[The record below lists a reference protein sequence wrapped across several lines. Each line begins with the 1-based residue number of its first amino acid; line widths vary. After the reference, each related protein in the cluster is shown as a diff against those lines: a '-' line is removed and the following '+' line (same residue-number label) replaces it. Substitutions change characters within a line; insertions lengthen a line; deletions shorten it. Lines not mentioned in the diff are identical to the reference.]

1 MQSLLKTRAGGPN
14 YLGPAFFDLG
24 KAVDSSRATVIRRLL
39 RGVTTLG
46 SALILSG
53 PSVLFA
59 APNTVE
65 IAPLVAKSTFLAPAD
80 TKQEIGVTLCLPL
93 SDRKGAAEFARRVST
108 PGDALFHQYITPEEF
123 AARYGANAADY
134 AALKEWAASVGLKVS
149 QESIARTVLTVRG
162 AVGQMQ
168 TIFKTQLNRYRGPD
182 GSEFYSASFSPTIP
196 GEIASKVSSVLGLTG
211 SRQYAPHVKI
221 GKVLGESPRLGAAD
235 AAGKMNGT
243 HGSGPGGGY
252 SAANLRTA
260 YGIPTFGSLQKDTVV
275 ALFEQGGF
283 SIVDVAKYLDA
294 NSLPLPKLTPVSV
307 DHSPTTISDP
317 NVEVEAVLDIDMII
331 GINPAVS
338 EILVYEDSIDPF
350 PTALL
355 DAMTKVADEK
365 KAQIL
370 SISYGDDEANQGTAA
385 MEAENAVL
393 AQLTG
398 EGVTVL
404 ASSGDD
410 GAYGRGPN
418 GPYNVADPSSQP
430 FVTAVGGTTL
440 FTDGN
445 SNYLGEQVWNEL
457 ASHAGATGGGISS
470 YWPIPFYQTSE
481 PVSGYVVSN
490 GGSST
495 YRNVP
500 DVSAVGDLFTGVSI
514 YSKIAGGWITV
525 GGTSVSAP
533 IWAGYLSILNAGFHY
548 LGLKDVGYFNTLLY
562 AVGAPFGGGTG
573 FAANQLFDI
582 IEGTNGLPPALSFGN
597 PGFSAGF
604 GYDNCTGNGS
614 LWGANFFPQLAATYV
629 SPLNGPGGIS
639 NLNVAANATSAVAT
653 WDAVTGATGYIVQLA
668 DLDLGFVYPPGS
680 VHVTKKT
687 TIKLTGLIPNTG
699 SYSLIVW
706 AISPNSFAEGAWT
719 FSTPK

>member
-1 MQSLLKTRAGGPN
+1 VS
-14 YLGPAFFDLG
+14 
-24 KAVDSSRATVIRRLL
+24 
-39 RGVTTLG
+39 
-46 SALILSG
+46 
-53 PSVLFA
+53 FA
-59 APNTVE
+59 APNTIE
-65 IAPLVAKSTFLAPAD
+65 ISPLVTKSTYLAPVDAN
-80 TKQEIGVTLCLPL
+80 QEIGVTLCLPL
-93 SDRKGAAEFARRVST
+93 SDPKGAAEFARRVST

-134 AALKEWAASVGLKVS
+134 AALKEWAASAGLKVS
-149 QESIARTVLTVRG
+149 QESVARTVLSVRG
-162 AVGQMQ
+162 TAGQLQ
-168 TIFKTQLNRYRGPD
+168 TIFKTQLNKYRGPD

-196 GEIASKVSSVLGLTG
+196 SEIATKVSSVLGLSG

-221 GKVLGESPRLGAAD
+221 GKVLGESPKLGVAEAT
-235 AAGKMNGT
+235 GKTNGT

-260 YGIPTFGSLQKDTVV
+260 YGIPTFGGLQKNTVV

-283 SIVDVAKYLDA
+283 SVVDVAKYLQA

-338 EILVYEDSIDPF
+338 EIRVYEDSIDPF

-365 KAQIL
+365 KAQIM
-370 SISYGDDEANQGTAA
+370 SISYGDDEANQGSAA
-385 MEAENAVL
+385 MEAENGVL

-398 EGVTVL
+398 EGVTVV

-457 ASHAGATGGGISS
+457 PSHAGATGGGISS
-470 YWPIPFYQTSE
+470 YWPIPFYQTAE
-481 PVSGYVVSN
+481 PVSGYVISN

-500 DVSAVGDLFTGVSI
+500 DVAAVGDLFTGVSI
-514 YSKIAGGWITV
+514 YSKNAGGWITV

-562 AVGAPFGGGTG
+562 AVGAPFNGGTG

-582 IEGTNGLPPALSFGN
+582 IEGTNGLPPGLSFGN

-614 LWGANFFPQLAATYV
+614 LWGANFFPQLVGTYV

-639 NLNVAANATSAVAT
+639 NLNVVAKATSAVAR

-668 DLDLGFVYPPGS
+668 DLDLGFGYPPGS
-680 VHVTKKT
+680 VYVTKKT

>member
-1 MQSLLKTRAGGPN
+1 
-14 YLGPAFFDLG
+14 
-24 KAVDSSRATVIRRLL
+24 
-39 RGVTTLG
+39 
-46 SALILSG
+46 
-53 PSVLFA
+53 
-59 APNTVE
+59 
-65 IAPLVAKSTFLAPAD
+65 
-80 TKQEIGVTLCLPL
+80 
-93 SDRKGAAEFARRVST
+93 
-108 PGDALFHQYITPEEF
+108 
-123 AARYGANAADY
+123 
-134 AALKEWAASVGLKVS
+134 
-149 QESIARTVLTVRG
+149 
-162 AVGQMQ
+162 
-168 TIFKTQLNRYRGPD
+168 
-182 GSEFYSASFSPTIP
+182 
-196 GEIASKVSSVLGLTG
+196 
-211 SRQYAPHVKI
+211 
-221 GKVLGESPRLGAAD
+221 
-235 AAGKMNGT
+235 
-243 HGSGPGGGY
+243 
-252 SAANLRTA
+252 
-260 YGIPTFGSLQKDTVV
+260 
-275 ALFEQGGF
+275 
-283 SIVDVAKYLDA
+283 
-294 NSLPLPKLTPVSV
+294 
-307 DHSPTTISDP
+307 
-317 NVEVEAVLDIDMII
+317 
-331 GINPAVS
+331 
-338 EILVYEDSIDPF
+338 
-350 PTALL
+350 
-355 DAMTKVADEK
+355 MTKVADEK
-365 KAQIL
+365 KAQIM
-370 SISYGDDEANQGTAA
+370 SISYGDDEANQGSAA
-385 MEAENAVL
+385 MEAENGVL

-398 EGVTVL
+398 DGVTVV

-445 SNYLGEQVWNEL
+445 SNYLGEQVWNQL
-457 ASHAGATGGGISS
+457 PSHAGATGGGISS

-481 PVSGYVVSN
+481 PVSGYVISN

-500 DVSAVGDLFTGVSI
+500 DVAAVGDLFTGVSI
-514 YSKIAGGWITV
+514 YSKNAGGWITV

-562 AVGAPFGGGTG
+562 AVGAPFNGGTG

-614 LWGANFFPQLAATYV
+614 LWGANFFPQLVGTYV

-639 NLNVAANATSAVAT
+639 NLNVVAKATSAVAT
-653 WDAVTGATGYIVQLA
+653 WDAVSGAAGYIVQLA

-680 VHVTKKT
+680 VHITKKT
-687 TIKLTGLIPNTG
+687 TINLTGLIPNTG

>member
-1 MQSLLKTRAGGPN
+1 
-14 YLGPAFFDLG
+14 
-24 KAVDSSRATVIRRLL
+24 
-39 RGVTTLG
+39 
-46 SALILSG
+46 
-53 PSVLFA
+53 
-59 APNTVE
+59 
-65 IAPLVAKSTFLAPAD
+65 
-80 TKQEIGVTLCLPL
+80 
-93 SDRKGAAEFARRVST
+93 
-108 PGDALFHQYITPEEF
+108 
-123 AARYGANAADY
+123 
-134 AALKEWAASVGLKVS
+134 
-149 QESIARTVLTVRG
+149 
-162 AVGQMQ
+162 
-168 TIFKTQLNRYRGPD
+168 
-182 GSEFYSASFSPTIP
+182 
-196 GEIASKVSSVLGLTG
+196 
-211 SRQYAPHVKI
+211 VKI
-221 GKVLGESPRLGAAD
+221 GKVLGESPKLGVAEAT
-235 AAGKMNGT
+235 GKTNGT

-260 YGIPTFGSLQKDTVV
+260 YGIPTFGGLQKNTVV

-283 SIVDVAKYLDA
+283 SVVDVAKYLQA

-338 EILVYEDSIDPF
+338 EIRVYEDSIDPF

-365 KAQIL
+365 KAQIM
-370 SISYGDDEANQGTAA
+370 SISYGDDEANQGSAA
-385 MEAENAVL
+385 MEAENGVL

-398 EGVTVL
+398 EGVTVV

-445 SNYLGEQVWNEL
+445 SNYLGEQVWNQL
-457 ASHAGATGGGISS
+457 PSHAGATGGGISS

-481 PVSGYVVSN
+481 PVSGYVISN

-500 DVSAVGDLFTGVSI
+500 DVAAVGDLFTGVSI
-514 YSKIAGGWITV
+514 YSKNAGGWITV

-562 AVGAPFGGGTG
+562 AVGAPFNGGTG

-614 LWGANFFPQLAATYV
+614 LWGANFFPQLVGTYV

-639 NLNVAANATSAVAT
+639 NLNVVAKATSAVAT
-653 WDAVTGATGYIVQLA
+653 WDAVSGAAGYIVQLA

-680 VHVTKKT
+680 VHITKKT
-687 TIKLTGLIPNTG
+687 TINLTGLIPNTG